1 VLPLELLV
9 GLLGLFGAFTSAL
22 LGIGGAIIMLPL
34 LLYTPPLFGLP
45 PLDLKTATGLA
56 VAQVFFAT
64 AFGTLAH
71 RRHGTVDHQLIL
83 WVAPAM
89 TVGSMF
95 AALFSGLLPNRL
107 LLGVFAVV
115 ATAAGGV
122 MFLPLPHGEDHD
134 WSGAFSRPRACV
146 VGLGAGTLVGL
157 IGSGTYV
164 LAPSFLY
171 LLKVPTRVTI
181 GSTLGVALFAAL
193 AATLGKAATGLV
205 PLGPAVA
212 ILVATVPG
220 VRLGAHVSSRLPPR
234 LLRLLLTLV
243 ILLIALR
250 AWVDLLR

>member
-1 VLPLELLV
+1 VSLELLV
-9 GLLGLFGAFTSAL
+9 GLLGLAGAFTSAL

-34 LLYTPPLFGLP
+34 LLYVPPLFGLP

-56 VAQVFFAT
+56 VAQVLFAT

-71 RRHGTVDHQLIL
+71 RRLGTVDHRLIL

-89 TVGSMF
+89 TVGSMC
-95 AALFSGLLPNRL
+95 AALLSGLLPNRL

-122 MFLPLPHGEDHD
+122 MFLPLPHGEDEP
-134 WSGAFSRPRACV
+134 WSSAFSRPLACAI
-146 VGLGAGTLVGL
+146 GLGAGALVGL

-181 GSTLGVALFAAL
+181 GTTLGVAVFAAL
-193 AATLGKAATGLV
+193 AATVGKAATGLV

-220 VRLGAHVSSRLPPR
+220 VQLGARVSSRLPPR
-234 LLRLLLTLV
+234 ALRLLLTLV

-250 AWVDLLR
+250 AWWDLLR